1 MHRWRKGRGWVYLWS
16 WDADGCRRWGIK
28 NGMDSQALGKRRRVA
43 KNGVGLKAGTSFRAL
58 ETRL

>member
-1 MHRWRKGRGWVYLWS
+1 
-16 WDADGCRRWGIK
+16 
-28 NGMDSQALGKRRRVA
+28 MDSQALGKRRRVA